1 MRMVLNIVEN
11 DTQHATTVT
20 TTSLDRE
27 IERRLREHAVRFTR
41 GRHSVVSA
49 LAVSDGP
56 KSFAELHTAIGKVMP
71 ISSLYR
77 TLAVFEAA
85 GVVVP
90 HFSKGGVTRYE
101 LAEWLRGHHHHLVC
115 VDCGAVDDV
124 SLPQNYEEK
133 VRRLV
138 DDISSIVSFTPLS
151 HTLEIEGRC
160 SRCV

>member
-1 MRMVLNIVEN
+1 
-11 DTQHATTVT
+11 
-20 TTSLDRE
+20 
-27 IERRLREHAVRFTR
+27 
-41 GRHSVVSA
+41 VSA

-56 KSFAELHTAIGKVMP
+56 RSVTELQSAIRETVP

-77 TLAVFEAA
+77 TLSVFEAA

-90 HFSKGGVTRYE
+90 HFSKSGVTRYE

-115 VDCGAVDDV
+115 VDCGAIDDV